1 VSGALE
7 LQVDSNTGVDV
18 VLRVAGPGGRC
29 LAFVIDWHLR
39 LTVALFWYCAAAPV
53 HSLGTRGTVSLRA
66 PFDPGAS
73 WYLLVVLPA
82 AAVYLLYH
90 PLLEV
95 LMRGRTP
102 GKRMAGLR
110 IVASDGSAPTNGA
123 LLIRNAF
130 RLVDSLPGVYC
141 VGLLA
146 TLITRQHRRIGDLA
160 AGTLLVYDR
169 AAPTALASAGAR
181 DWGSIEAAQAAAE
194 LDARW
199 DALSPAARR
208 ELASRLLGRAAAV
221 NGGAS
226 NGSQLTATATA
237 TATAEEDALLRG
249 RLQAAIA
256 GKVL

>member
-1 VSGALE
+1 MSDALE
-7 LQVDSNTGVDV
+7 LQVDSTTGVDV
-18 VLRVAGPGGRC
+18 VLPVAGPGGRC

-39 LTVALFWYCAAAPV
+39 LSVALFWYCAAAPV
-53 HSLGTRGTVSLRA
+53 HSLATRGTLSLRA

-73 WYLLVVLPA
+73 WYLLVALPSA
-82 AAVYLLYH
+82 AIYLLYH
-90 PLLEV
+90 PLLEL

-110 IVASDGSAPTNGA
+110 ILASDGSAPSNGA

-141 VGLLA
+141 VGLVA
-146 TLITRQHRRIGDLA
+146 TLMTRQHRRIGDLA

-169 AAPTALASAGAR
+169 TAPAAVASAGAR
-181 DWGSIEAAQAAAE
+181 NWASIEAAQIAAE

-199 DALSPAARR
+199 DTLSPAARR
-208 ELASRLLGRAAAV
+208 ELASRLLGRAAALHGDAR
-221 NGGAS
+221 NA
-226 NGSQLTATATA
+226 SQLTATAD
-237 TATAEEDALLRG
+237 EDALLRG

-256 GKVL
+256 GKVP